1 MSVGVDRL
9 AMINSLHITN
19 DSKQQ
24 EVRIKAISRQ
34 NGLKNTVPLTAAKDM
49 LIL

>member
-24 EVRIKAISRQ
+24 EVRIWAMSQQ
-34 NGLKNTVPLTAAKDM
+34 NGLNQTEPLTVAKGM
-49 LIL
+49 LII